1 MTSYTIELVSSL
13 VYSKL
18 LSQAQLGVIELSYH
32 VYRRHAWFGLL
43 SSIGHLYLN
52 GRWFGMV
59 PITNIKKTCV

>member
-32 VYRRHAWFGLL
+32 VYRRHA
-43 SSIGHLYLN
+43 
-52 GRWFGMV
+52 
-59 PITNIKKTCV
+59 